1 MGRFRVNPD
10 ALWIDLPQLTIISAR
25 SQILILSDRLL
36 GLRWRILNLPV
47 MVALIITM
55 IWRQVPSVL
64 TLAQMMHNEPLLWTP
79 PVHASQQAL
88 SQRLRCLP
96 SQLFAKLLQ
105 TIMPLL
111 LERAAARTR
120 PQPPVVERALKH
132 FDHIWIMDATTLEAL
147 FHKVGLLRDAA
158 ETALA

>member
-1 MGRFRVNPD
+1 MSNSKKHYRPPDINRDHARPRNAPAPSNAAVEARLAELINPATY
-10 ALWIDLPQLTIISAR
+10 ALTDYYR
-25 SQILILSDRLL
+25 RL

-64 TLAQMMHNEPLLWTP
+64 TLLHMLHNEPLLWTP

-111 LERAAARTR
+111 LE
-120 PQPPVVERALKH
+120 
-132 FDHIWIMDATTLEAL
+132 
-147 FHKVGLLRDAA
+147 
-158 ETALA
+158 